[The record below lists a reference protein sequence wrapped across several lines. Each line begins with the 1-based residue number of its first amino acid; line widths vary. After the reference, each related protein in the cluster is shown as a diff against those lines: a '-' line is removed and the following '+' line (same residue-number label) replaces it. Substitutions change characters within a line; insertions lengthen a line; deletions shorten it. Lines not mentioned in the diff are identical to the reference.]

1 MTARDGALAAPDGA
15 LATPDGAT
23 AARDGA
29 TAALNGATAARHGAT
44 AARDGVSAARD
55 CAGPRLPGRPRSAAV
70 GAAIIEATLRLIE
83 EGATIGELSIEGI
96 AREAGVGKA
105 TVYRRWSGKDALMI
119 DVVRSL
125 EEPSRPALGVSVRD
139 DLVTILE
146 RMRRRGLAKRSSALL
161 RTVLTQMHANRKLWR
176 AYEDHVIAAR
186 REVMYEV
193 LRRAMANGEI
203 RADLDVELIADLFT
217 GPMLSRTI
225 LHERKALPE
234 GLAENIVDT
243 VLEGVRT

>member
-1 MTARDGALAAPDGA
+1 MTARDAALTA
-15 LATPDGAT
+15 PDGAT

-29 TAALNGATAARHGAT
+29 LAVRDAAL
-44 AARDGVSAARD
+44 AARD

-70 GAAIIEATLRLIE
+70 DAAIIEATLRLIE

-105 TVYRRWSGKDALMI
+105 TVYRRWSGKDALLI

-203 RADLDVELIADLFT
+203 RDDLDVELIADLFT

-234 GLAENIVDT
+234 GLAETIVDT
-243 VLEGVRT
+243 VLKGVRT